1 MSDST
6 SPPDTRELRRDLRR
20 LRAAIPESTLRAAS
34 AAVGAR
40 IAALPA
46 FRRARRIAAYVGSK
60 GEIDPMPL
68 LYLAWLSGKR
78 CFLPVLHPFLP
89 GRLWFLPW
97 RPGMNMM
104 VNRFGIPEPPCDARL
119 RCRPQWLDLVLM
131 PLLGFDDQ
139 CHRLGMGGGF
149 YDRTFAF
156 LRQRRHWQR
165 PHLVGVAY
173 EFQAVPELPAE
184 PWDVPLHAVVTERR
198 WIPFSG
204 DPHP

>member
-1 MSDST
+1 LTAHGDKT
-6 SPPDTRELRRDLRR
+6 ELRKR
-20 LRAAIPESTLRAAS
+20 LRARRRALSEAERFRLSHAVCERLRRR
-34 AAVGAR
+34 GE
-40 IAALPA
+40 
-46 FRRARRIAAYVGSK
+46 FQRARRIALYLPND
-60 GEIDPMPL
+60 GEVDLTPL
-68 LYLAWLSGKR
+68 LERIWARRQTAY
-78 CFLPVLHPFLP
+78 LPVLRLLAGQRLAFHPY
-89 GRLWFLPW
+89 
-97 RPGMNMM
+97 RPGDLLAA
-104 VNRFGIPEPPCDARL
+104 NRYGIPEPVAHPGEAV
-119 RCRPQWLDLVLM
+119 PPHALDLVLL
-131 PLLGFDDQ
+131 PLVAFDPQ
-139 CHRLGMGGGF
+139 GHRLGMGGGF